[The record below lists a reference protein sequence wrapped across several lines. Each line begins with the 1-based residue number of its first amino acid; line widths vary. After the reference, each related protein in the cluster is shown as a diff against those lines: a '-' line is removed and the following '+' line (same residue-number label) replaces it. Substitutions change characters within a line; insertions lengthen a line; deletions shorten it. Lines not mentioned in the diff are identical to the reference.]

1 MYKIEVYMYFNLHQ
15 MWYLDP
21 WFYVAAV
28 GGVGALISLSILI
41 VRSATTPVAQ
51 IKETSYRS
59 SNHIR
64 F

>member
-1 MYKIEVYMYFNLHQ
+1 

-28 GGVGALISLSILI
+28 GGIGTITTIVILI
-41 VRSATTPVAQ
+41 INNTKKSQTIEVTREIPL
-51 IKETSYRS
+51 
-59 SNHIR
+59 SNHLR

>member
-1 MYKIEVYMYFNLHQ
+1 

-28 GGVGALISLSILI
+28 GGIGTITTVVILI
-41 VRSATTPVAQ
+41 VNNTRKAQ
-51 IKETSYRS
+51 TVEVKRQEQL
-59 SNHIR
+59 SNHLR

>member
-1 MYKIEVYMYFNLHQ
+1 

-28 GGVGALISLSILI
+28 GGIGTITTIVILI
-41 VRSATTPVAQ
+41 INNTKKSQTIEV
-51 IKETSYRS
+51 KEKQL
-59 SNHIR
+59 SNHLR